1 MSANPFIGQI
11 TVFASNFVPRGWA
24 TCEGQLLSISSNTA
38 LFSLLGTTYG
48 GDGRSSFGLPDAR
61 GRSFVNP
68 GRGSG
73 LSNQSWG
80 QRGGTEGFTLIE
92 AQMPSHNHTYNQ
104 QLLVSDEQGDLDNPS
119 GSFIGQHDGAF
130 NEDPGTVRNLTT
142 ANTGNSQSIAKRDPY
157 LAMYVGIAIFGVYPS
172 RS

>member
-61 GRSFVNP
+61 GRSFINP
-68 GRGSG
+68 GQGAG
-73 LSNQSWG
+73 LTNQRWG
-80 QRGGTEGFTLIE
+80 QRGGSERFNLTE
-92 AQMPSHNHTYNQ
+92 AQMPSHNHGYNQ
-104 QLLVSDEQGDLDNPS
+104 QLSVSDMPGDLDDPS
-119 GSFIGQHDGAF
+119 GSFIASHDGAF
-130 NEDPGTVRNLTT
+130 NEDPGVVRNLTT
-142 ANTGNSQSIAKRDPY
+142 SNTGNSQVIDKREPY
-157 LAMYVGIAIFGVYPS
+157 LAMYVGIALFGVYPS